1 MDKDFALKTIRRV
14 LHNFVTLKLT
24 NNATLGQVSELLD
37 TSTDELYRFFEDDLT
52 QYRFML
58 EAMEGSSY
66 YGPGG
71 LTILVSDARK
81 MRESFRTIR
90 TALNDAKIPH
100 AVGAI
105 AEHVERVV
113 KENAAHQQERF
124 DFQEHGRMCEALE
137 DAGFS
142 PDADGLKALISQH
155 KEAKREVDDVEE
167 RLNSHDPALRERWTP
182 AGAVGILITRL
193 RRKDELLRRIQTNA
207 EEGLK

>member
-37 TSTDELYRFFEDDLT
+37 TSADELYRFFEDDLT
-52 QYRFML
+52 QYRLML
-58 EAMEGSSY
+58 EAMQGSGY
-66 YGPGG
+66 TPGAVAD
-71 LTILVSDARK
+71 LVFDVRK

-90 TALNDAKIPH
+90 TAFNDAKIPH
-100 AVGAI
+100 AVGTI

-142 PDADGLKALISQH
+142 PDADGLQALISQH
-155 KEAKREVDDVEE
+155 KEAKREVGDIEE
-167 RLNSHDPALRERWTP
+167 RLNSHDRALRERWTP